1 MMLDETWKVEK
12 TPLLRVAESALES
25 YSIRIRLELIFMDAH
40 HASHFRYLVY
50 KLTDAIFD
58 RSLAEFSV
66 DWQQCSANS
75 CPLRSPRYGRT
86 RSSCGRRPAAGNA
99 PNKKTVSTTQNNR
112 LTGKA
117 LYKFES
123 VSLLR

>member
-40 HASHFRYLVY
+40 DASHFRYLVY

-66 DWQQCSANS
+66 DWQQCSAEFLPASKPAVWKNTFV
-75 CPLRSPRYGRT
+75 LR
-86 RSSCGRRPAAGNA
+86 
-99 PNKKTVSTTQNNR
+99 
-112 LTGKA
+112 
-117 LYKFES
+117 
-123 VSLLR
+123 